1 VMETLK
7 QKEIQ
12 EEIRS
17 ALSREGAL
25 ERREQRELRRA
36 EATGR
41 VSSFLKNRAN
51 SDETLRA
58 SLALVD
64 AGVSTPSAQAIIQYQ
79 KVVETNRTNI
89 SPKIEQSQPD
99 PQTILPPRPN
109 DNKLYVLCVQNTE
122 LKWIET
128 EDCA

>member
-1 VMETLK
+1 METLK
-7 QKEIQ
+7 EKDFQ

-17 ALSREGAL
+17 ALSRENTL
-25 ERREQRELRRA
+25 ERREQRELRKA

-41 VSSFLKNRAN
+41 ISSFLRNRAS
-51 SDETLRA
+51 SDEVLRA
-58 SLALVD
+58 SLAL
-64 AGVSTPSAQAIIQYQ
+64 AEANNPSQFAQATIQYQ
-79 KVVETNRTNI
+79 KAVETSRTSI